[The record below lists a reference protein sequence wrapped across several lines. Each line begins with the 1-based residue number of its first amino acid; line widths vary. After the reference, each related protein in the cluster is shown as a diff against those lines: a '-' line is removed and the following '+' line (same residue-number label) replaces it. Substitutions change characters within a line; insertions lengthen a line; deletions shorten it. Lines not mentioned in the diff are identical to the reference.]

1 MLKHLPASSHF
12 VGAAYPDAKW
22 PVDQM
27 MLLSRIEYELAILI
41 YRDTKD
47 AKAKRN
53 KPKQILPEA
62 ARRIA
67 EQESKNAQTIKGYA
81 MPIDELDRMFR
92 IKSK

>member
-1 MLKHLPASSHF
+1 MIKHLPASSNF
-12 VGAAYPDAKW
+12 IKAAYPDSKW

-53 KPKQILPEA
+53 RPKQILPPA
-62 ARRIA
+62 AQKIA
-67 EQESKNAQTIKGYA
+67 EQENKNSQTIKGYA
-81 MPIDELDRMFR
+81 MPIDELNKMFNV
-92 IKSK
+92 KTE